1 MTNSELEDRVKKFH
15 KKALDF
21 LRDLEKNQGFV
32 IVHREIGHDVSE
44 LKVGVGGN
52 AGLVFK
58 NGKIFDAKQAAR
70 NHDALLTYF
79 QERGYEPYG
88 YELVKPQFVAV
99 GRRYGVIQDY
109 FPEPSLSELYS
120 YLVMGKRI
128 EQRKRKLGREMTPE
142 ETEGIRGRFLYGSN
156 SMVRYQQLVSAPHN
170 GVITLEHITEVEREF
185 TVDEEYLGLFVKSDN
200 VIVLGQRGS
209 DLQRTGLA
217 IIDY

>member
-1 MTNSELEDRVKKFH
+1 MTNGELESKVKEFH
-15 KKALDF
+15 KRALDF
-21 LRDLEKNQGFV
+21 LRDLEKNEGFV

-44 LKVGVGGN
+44 LKVGVGGH

-58 NGKIFDAKQAAR
+58 NGKVFDAKQAAS
-70 NHDALLTYF
+70 NHDTLLAYF
-79 QERGYEPYG
+79 QKRGYEPYG

-99 GRRYGVIQDY
+99 GKRFGVIQDY
-109 FPEPSLSELYS
+109 FTEPTLTELHG
-120 YLVMGKRI
+120 YLFMGKRI

-142 ETEGIRGRFLYGSN
+142 ETERIRGRFLYGKD
-156 SMVRYQQLVSAPHN
+156 SMARCQQLVSAPHN

-185 TVDEEYLGLFVKSDN
+185 TVDREYLRLFVKSDN

-209 DLQRTGLA
+209 DLQRTGIA